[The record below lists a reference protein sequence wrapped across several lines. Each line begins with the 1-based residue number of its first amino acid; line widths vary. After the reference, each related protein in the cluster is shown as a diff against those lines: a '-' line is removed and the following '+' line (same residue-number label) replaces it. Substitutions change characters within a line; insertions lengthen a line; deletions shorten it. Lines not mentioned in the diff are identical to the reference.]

1 MARRKNE
8 RERVLG
14 PYSDRGKWRI
24 VHVGRGGERAA
35 QVFETEGEARRAVSA
50 LIKKLGLGESRTI
63 EEALEAYEQHLREK
77 GNKDSSIGQTLAKMR
92 RFFPERDLDLSVVSP
107 TETKRYYDPLRG
119 SMRADGKVISVDY
132 HRNTL
137 AEARTFL
144 KWCVKKGWLGKN
156 PLEGVEGVGRR
167 NHGKAQLRVDEA
179 RRWMAKATELAD
191 QGESGAIAALMTL
204 LMGLRAGEV
213 ISRVVRDLDDDGRLL
228 WIPDAKT
235 AKGRRHVQVPETL
248 RPYLLGLAKEK
259 EPTDLLFGEHWR
271 DWPREWVQRIC
282 RAAKVP
288 VVSAHGM
295 RGLHST
301 LAVDAGITGHAVAS
315 ALGHESFATTAQS
328 YAKPEA
334 VTAARQK
341 RVLTVL
347 AGGKR

>member
-1 MARRKNE
+1 
-8 RERVLG
+8 
-14 PYSDRGKWRI
+14 
-24 VHVGRGGERAA
+24 
-35 QVFETEGEARRAVSA
+35 
-50 LIKKLGLGESRTI
+50 
-63 EEALEAYEQHLREK
+63 
-77 GNKDSSIGQTLAKMR
+77 
-92 RFFPERDLDLSVVSP
+92 
-107 TETKRYYDPLRG
+107 
-119 SMRADGKVISVDY
+119 
-132 HRNTL
+132 
-137 AEARTFL
+137 
-144 KWCVKKGWLGKN
+144 
-156 PLEGVEGVGRR
+156 
-167 NHGKAQLRVDEA
+167 
-179 RRWMAKATELAD
+179 MAKATELAD

-204 LMGLRAGEV
+204 LMGLGASEV
-213 ISRVVRDLDDDGRLL
+213 ISRVARDLDDDGRLL

-235 AKGRRHVQVPETL
+235 AKGRRHVQVPELL
-248 RPYLLGLAKEK
+248 RPYLLRLAEKK

-301 LAVDAGITGHAVAS
+301 LAVDAGVTAHAVAS

-334 VTAARQK
+334 VSRARQQ